1 MIVMNKTCESLR
13 AAVADIADGSVVMI
27 GGFGNS
33 GIPLQLIEALRQH
46 GARDLTIISNNAGVA
61 EIGIASL
68 LKAGQVR
75 KIVCS
80 FPRSS
85 GSIWFERLYEA
96 GDIKLELVPQGTLG
110 ERIRAAGAGL
120 GGVYTPTGY
129 GTRLAEGKETKV
141 INGKGFVL
149 ETALPA
155 DVALIKAHRADVWGN
170 LIYNTA
176 GRNFNPIMAT
186 AATTTI
192 AEVSDVVSAGE
203 LDPECIVTP
212 GIFVDRVVTQ
222 EASRHDAA

>member
-96 GDIKLELVPQGTLG
+96 GDIELELVPQGTLG

>member
-1 MIVMNKTCESLR
+1 MNKTCESLR

-33 GIPLQLIEALRQH
+33 GIPLQLIEALRLH

-96 GDIKLELVPQGTLG
+96 GDIELELVPQGTLG

-141 INGKGFVL
+141 IDGKGFVL

-192 AEVSDVVSAGE
+192 VEVSDVVAAGA

-212 GIFVDRVVTQ
+212 GIFVDRIVTQ
-222 EASRHDAA
+222 EVSRHDAA

>member
-13 AAVADIADGSVVMI
+13 AAVADIADGSVGMI

-96 GDIKLELVPQGTLG
+96 GDIELELVPQGTLG

>member
-1 MIVMNKTCESLR
+1 MNKTCESLR

-33 GIPLQLIEALRQH
+33 GIPLQLIEELRQH
-46 GARDLTIISNNAGVA
+46 GAGDMTIISNNAGVA

-96 GDIKLELVPQGTLG
+96 GEIELELVPQGTLG

-141 INGKGFVL
+141 INGRGFVL

-192 AEVSDVVSAGE
+192 AEVNDVVSAGE

-222 EASRHDAA
+222 EAPRHDAA

>member
-1 MIVMNKTCESLR
+1 MNKTCESLR

-96 GDIKLELVPQGTLG
+96 GDIELELVPQGTLG

-141 INGKGFVL
+141 INGRGFVL

-192 AEVSDVVSAGE
+192 AEVNDVVSAGE

-222 EASRHDAA
+222 EAPRHDAA

>member
-1 MIVMNKTCESLR
+1 MNKTCESLR

-96 GDIKLELVPQGTLG
+96 GDIELELVPQGTLG

-141 INGKGFVL
+141 INGRGFVL

-222 EASRHDAA
+222 EAPRHDAA